1 MIGLLRRLLKNMPT
15 LLLAFILAIAVWISA
30 VTAADPTV
38 EKTYPRT
45 VSIEMIGKDPNLVM
59 VSDSPSPVN
68 LTLSAPQSIWDRL
81 TIELSAVRAVVDLSG
96 LEAGTY
102 DLPVTI
108 QISLSPVKVISF
120 GPANINVIL
129 DSVSSKTLPVNLS
142 EIGDPAVGFQ
152 AGEPQLGESEV
163 VVSGPQT
170 FVDQVV
176 EVLAESD
183 IEGVNENVNKVLA
196 LLALNEN
203 GEIVEGITLSPSTV
217 NLTQEVTQRGGY
229 RNVVVKVI
237 TKGQIA
243 SGYRV
248 TNISVF
254 PPAVT
259 VFSNDPNLVE
269 DLPGYVETEQLDLTG
284 VKDDLDVGL
293 ALDLPPGV
301 SLIGEQTVEVQ
312 VGIATIEG
320 SITLENMEV
329 MVSGISE
336 GYEVNISPQTV
347 DVILS
352 GPLPIL
358 DSLTADDVR
367 IFIELEGEEEG
378 IYQRIPQVEISIPE
392 ITVESILPAS
402 LEIEIIRALTPT
414 STNAKTLNQV
424 DTETTPTPYPQ
435 TVTPTP

>member
-1 MIGLLRRLLKNMPT
+1 
-15 LLLAFILAIAVWISA
+15 
-30 VTAADPTV
+30 
-38 EKTYPRT
+38 
-45 VSIEMIGKDPNLVM
+45 VSIN
-59 VSDSPSPVN
+59 
-68 LTLSAPQSIWDRL
+68 
-81 TIELSAVRAVVDLSG
+81 VV
-96 LEAGTY
+96 
-102 DLPVTI
+102 
-108 QISLSPVKVISF
+108 
-120 GPANINVIL
+120 L
-129 DSVSSKTLPVNLS
+129 DTVSSKSLNIDLS
-142 EIGDPAVGFQ
+142 ETGDPAVGFQ
-152 AGEPQLGESEV
+152 AGEPEMSESEV
-163 VVSGPQT
+163 IVSGPQT

-176 EVLAESD
+176 QILAEID
-183 IEGVNENVNKVLA
+183 IEGVNENVNRA
-196 LLALNEN
+196 LTLKALNEN
-203 GEIVEGITLSPSTV
+203 GEIVDGVTLSPSSVTF
-217 NLTQEVTQRGGY
+217 TQEVTQRGGY

-259 VFSNDPNLVE
+259 VFSSDPNLVE

-293 ALDLPPGV
+293 ALNLPPGITLV
-301 SLIGEQTVEVQ
+301 GEQTVEVQ

-329 MVSGISE
+329 MVSGITE
-336 GYEVNISPQTV
+336 GYEVNVSPQTV

-367 IFIELEGEEEG
+367 IYIELEGEEEG
-378 IYQRIPQVEISIPE
+378 IYQRIPQVEISISE
-392 ITVESILPAS
+392 IVVESILPAS
-402 LEIEIIRALTPT
+402 LEIEILKVPTPT

-424 DTETTPTPYPQ
+424 DAEATQTPTPQ
-435 TVTPTP
+435 SVTPTP